1 MEQPGSAGG
10 NGSDSLPGVILR
22 TRCTLKAGWMT
33 GIFMM
38 FAYWLFV
45 YSFWT
50 MRIFDD

>member
-1 MEQPGSAGG
+1 
-10 NGSDSLPGVILR
+10 V
-22 TRCTLKAGWMT
+22 GWMT